1 MLILL
6 IGYQRFN
13 KLAYPNCKKNL
24 PMKKKLLLLGLTFVI
39 AGGLFF
45 VLKTEQNDPEKLRKE
60 FAEFLKNHEY
70 SKRKLMTK
78 EELKAIPKA
87 DRPDLAFEQ
96 DFLRTIDPV
105 THKLNRDGLLESIKL
120 ANELQEA
127 NRTVDFTWTSR
138 GPREVSGRTR
148 ALMFDPNDVTNEK
161 VFAGGV
167 GGGIWM
173 NTDITDENV
182 SWTQVAPG
190 AANFAVTA
198 MDYDPVVTTNFY
210 VGTGEGWGNIDAIN
224 GAGIMKSAD
233 GGTTWTSLAST
244 TGFDYVYDV
253 VVRDEGGSE
262 GVVYAIMRDAQNVL
276 SAGTDLF
283 RSVDGGT
290 TWTVAT
296 TTAFR
301 DLEIASDNTLWA
313 GGFNGTI
320 YNSTDGTS
328 WTTVYTTSVGS
339 PGRVELAVAPSNSDV
354 VYGLITSGSALGE
367 VVRTASGGLTWSTVS
382 EPADNSDGSV
392 PPTDFTRGQAWYD
405 LIITVDPTNENIIHA
420 GGVNTFKSTNGGTN
434 WTKTSSWSSGWDSS
448 VSFVHADIH
457 NIVYRPGNNS
467 LLYATD
473 GGVFYAP
480 DVTLIPTS
488 GPNAFTT
495 GIFPRNLNYNVTQFY
510 SAAIDPVNTNAFI
523 GGTQDNGSHYF
534 DSSGIDDTQDF
545 SGGDGGFTFV
555 DQTAVNATDG
565 VYYIVSNT
573 GNAYRLH
580 DFSTSTFSIDLIIN
594 GGNGSFINPA
604 DYDDVNNVL
613 YSNNG
618 GNSVTTA
625 TLAADLQ
632 AQSVG
637 GVFQGT
643 RGTITISLL
652 GGSAN
657 ITHLRVSPYNPAA
670 IQRALF
676 VGTSTGNI
684 IKRTLTTETDITNP
698 SISGAVSSIEIGASD
713 DELIATYSNY
723 GVVSVWYSSDGGST
737 WEDKEGNLPDMPVR
751 WSLFNPLDRKEVIL
765 ATEAG
770 IWRTSDITAATPV
783 WGPVSTGMGN
793 VRVDMLQYSESDNV
807 VLAATHGRGMFT
819 SVFTADVASVDDVL
833 TDKKVFTV
841 YPTISNGDFT
851 VFAKNDLGNS
861 QVYIFDISGRQVY
874 NSQLNFNEGQNQDVS
889 VNLKSGIYIVN
900 IIDQNKRKSSE
911 KIIIR

>member
-1 MLILL
+1 M
-6 IGYQRFN
+6 N
-13 KLAYPNCKKNL
+13 
-24 PMKKKLLLLGLTFVI
+24 KKLLFSTLTLI
-39 AGGLFF
+39 GAGCLFF
-45 VLKTEQNDPEKLRKE
+45 LVNTEKDNVEKQRAE
-60 FAEFLKNHEY
+60 FAEFLNNHKY

-105 THKLNRDGLLESIKL
+105 THELNREGLLESIKL
-120 ANELQEA
+120 ANELQRET
-127 NRTVDFTWTSR
+127 RTVDFTWESR

-148 ALMFDPNDVTNEK
+148 AVMFDPNDGTSK
-161 VFAGGV
+161 KLFAGGV

-210 VGTGEGWGNIDAIN
+210 AGTGEGWGNIDAIN
-224 GAGIMKSAD
+224 GAGIMKSSD
-233 GGTTWTSLAST
+233 GGVTWSSLAST
-244 TGFDYVYDV
+244 TGFDFVYDL
-253 VVRDEGGSE
+253 VVRNEGGSE
-262 GVVYAIMRDAQNVL
+262 GVIYAIMRDAQNTL

-283 RSVDGGT
+283 RSTDGGN

-296 TTAFR
+296 TNAFR

-320 YNSTDGTS
+320 YNSTDGTT

-339 PGRVELAVAPSNSDV
+339 PGRVELGVAPSNSDV
-354 VYGLITSGSALGE
+354 VYALITGSNQLGE
-367 VVRTASGGLTWSTVS
+367 VVKTSNGGVSWTTVS
-382 EPADNSDGSV
+382 EPSDSGDSTV
-392 PPTDFTRGQAWYD
+392 PNTDFTRGQAWYD
-405 LIITVDPTNENIIHA
+405 LIITVDPSNENTVHA
-420 GGVNTFKSTNGGTN
+420 GGVNTFKSTDGGSN
-434 WTKTSSWSSGWDSS
+434 WAKTSSWHSGVNNS

-457 NIVYRPGNNS
+457 NIVYRPGNNA
-467 LLYATD
+467 LVYGTD
-473 GGVFYAP
+473 GGIFYAP
-480 DVTLIPTS
+480 DVNAIPTS

-495 GIFPRNLNYNVTQFY
+495 GIFARNLNYNVTQFY
-510 SAAIDPVNTNAFI
+510 SAAIDPVNTNAFV
-523 GGTQDNGSHYF
+523 GGTQDNGSPYF
-534 DSSGIDDTQDF
+534 NSAGIDDTDDY
-545 SGGDGGFTFV
+545 SGGDGGFAFI

-573 GNAYRLH
+573 GNAYRMH
-580 DFSTSTFSIDLIIN
+580 DFSTNTFNIDLITN
-594 GGNGSFINPA
+594 GNNGSFINPA

-618 GNSVTTA
+618 NNQITTA

-632 AQSVG
+632 PQLVG

-643 RGTITISLL
+643 RETITISLL
-652 GGSAN
+652 ASN
-657 ITHLRVSPYNPAA
+657 VTITHLRVSPHNPAPSD
-670 IQRALF
+670 RALF

-684 IKRTLTTETDITNP
+684 IKRTLFNETNITNP
-698 SISGAVSSIEIGASD
+698 SVTGAVSSIEVGATD

-723 GVVSVWYSSDGGST
+723 GVVSVWYTSDGGTT
-737 WEDKEGNLPDMPVR
+737 WENKEGNLPDMPVR

-793 VRVDMLQYSESDNV
+793 VRVDMLQYRASDNV
-807 VLAATHGRGMFT
+807 ILAGTHGRGMFT
-819 SVFTADVASVDDVL
+819 SVFTSTPASVDEVL

-841 YPTISNGDFT
+841 YPTISEGDFT

-861 QVYIFDISGRQVY
+861 KLSIFDLAGQQVH
-874 NSQLNFNEGQNQDVS
+874 SSDLNFNNKSNQEVS
-889 VNLKSGIYIVN
+889 VNLKSGVYIIN
-900 IIDQNKRKSSE
+900 LIDENNRKSSS
-911 KIIIR
+911 KIIIK

>member
-1 MLILL
+1 
-6 IGYQRFN
+6 
-13 KLAYPNCKKNL
+13 
-24 PMKKKLLLLGLTFVI
+24 MKKKLLLLGLTFVI

-45 VLKTEQNDPEKLRKE
+45 VLKTEKNDTEKLRTE

-105 THKLNRDGLLESIKL
+105 THELNREGLLESIKL
-120 ANELQEA
+120 ANQLQEE
-127 NRTVDFTWTSR
+127 NRTVDFNWATR
-138 GPREVSGRTR
+138 GPQEVSGRTR
-148 ALMFDPNDVTNEK
+148 ALMFDPNDGTNKK

-182 SWTQVAPG
+182 SWTQVAPS
-190 AANFAVTA
+190 AANFAVSA
-198 MDYDPVVTTNFY
+198 MAYDPIVTTNFY
-210 VGTGEGWGNIDAIN
+210 AGTGEGWGNIDAIN
-224 GAGIMKSAD
+224 GAGIMKSED
-233 GGTTWTSLAST
+233 GGATWTSLAST
-244 TGFDYVYDV
+244 TGFDFVYDV
-253 VVRDEGGSE
+253 VVRNEGGSE
-262 GVVYAIMRDAQNVL
+262 GVIYAIMRDAQNVL

-283 RSVDGGT
+283 RSDDGGT

-296 TTAFR
+296 TSAFR

-320 YNSTDGTS
+320 FNSTDGTS
-328 WTTVYTTSVGS
+328 WTNVYTTTVGN
-339 PGRVELAVAPSNSDV
+339 PGRVELAVAPSNSNV
-354 VYGLITSGSALGE
+354 VYALVAGSNQLGE
-367 VVRTASGGLTWSTVS
+367 VVRTNNAGTSWSTVS

-392 PPTDFTRGQAWYD
+392 PASDFTRGQAWYD
-405 LIITVDPTNENIIHA
+405 LIITVDPSNENTVHA
-420 GGVNTFKSTNGGTN
+420 GGVNTFKSTDGGGN
-434 WTKTSSWSSGWDSS
+434 WAKTSSWSSGWDNS

-457 NIVYRPGNNS
+457 NIVYRPGNNE

-473 GGVFYAP
+473 GGIFYAP
-480 DVTLIPTS
+480 DVNAIPTS

-523 GGTQDNGSHYF
+523 GGTQDNGTHYF
-534 DSSGIDDTQDF
+534 DSPGIDDTQDF

-555 DQTAVNATDG
+555 DQTAVNGTDG

-580 DFSTSTFSIDLIIN
+580 DFSTSTFSIDLIVN
-594 GGNGSFINPA
+594 GNNGSFINPA

-632 AQSVG
+632 PQSVG

-643 RGTITISLL
+643 RETITISLL
-652 GGSAN
+652 NGSSN
-657 ITHLRVSPYNPAA
+657 ITHLRVSPYNPTPS
-670 IQRALF
+670 QRVLF

-684 IKRTLTTETDITNP
+684 IKRTLFNEIDITNP
-698 SISGAVSSIEIGASD
+698 GATGAVSSIEVGASD
-713 DELIATYSNY
+713 DELLATYSNY
-723 GVVSVWYSSDGGST
+723 GVVSVWYSSDGGTT
-737 WEDKEGNLPDMPVR
+737 WENKEGNLPDMPVR

-770 IWRTSDITAATPV
+770 IWRTSDITDATPV

-793 VRVDMLQYSESDNV
+793 VRVDMLQYRATDNM

-819 SVFTADVASVDDVL
+819 SVFTATPASVDDVL

-841 YPTISNGDFT
+841 YPTISDGNFN
-851 VFAKNDLGNS
+851 VYAKNDLGNS
-861 QVYIFDISGRQVY
+861 NLSIFNLSGKQVYS
-874 NSQLNFNEGQNQDVS
+874 SALNFTAKSNQEVS
-889 VNLKSGIYIVN
+889 VNLRSGVYIVN
-900 IIDQNKRKSSE
+900 LIDENNRKSSS
-911 KIIIR
+911 KIIIK